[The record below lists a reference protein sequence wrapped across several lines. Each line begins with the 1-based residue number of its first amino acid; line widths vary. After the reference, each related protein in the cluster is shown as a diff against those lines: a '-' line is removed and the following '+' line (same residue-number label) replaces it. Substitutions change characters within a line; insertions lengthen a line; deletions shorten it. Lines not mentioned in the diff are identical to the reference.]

1 MGISDTFNI
10 ALSGLQAADALV
22 NNSASNI
29 ANADSAGYKQTSV
42 NLSNL
47 PNNGGVQVSSITT
60 DPTAGPIDENGK
72 EGSNTDLAKN
82 LVDLYRAKTLYDA
95 NAAVIR
101 MASKLTGTLLD
112 MFDDGTKKG

>member
-1 MGISDTFNI
+1 MGISDSFSI
-10 ALSGLQAADALV
+10 ALSGLQAAEAIV
-22 NNSASNI
+22 NSSAANI
-29 ANADSAGYKQTSV
+29 ANAETEGYKQTGV

-60 DPTAGPIDENGK
+60 DPTLGPIDENGK

-95 NAAVIR
+95 NATVIKL
-101 MASKLTGTLLD
+101 ASKLTGTLLD
-112 MFDDGTKKG
+112 MFDDGSKKR